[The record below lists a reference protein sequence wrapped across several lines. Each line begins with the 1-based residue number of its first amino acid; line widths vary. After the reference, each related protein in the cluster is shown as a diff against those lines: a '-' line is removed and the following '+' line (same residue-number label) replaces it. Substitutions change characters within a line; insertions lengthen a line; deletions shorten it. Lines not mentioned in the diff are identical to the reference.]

1 MIQKKDL
8 DHVLELHKAQPV
20 GSGYID
26 VIVKQKNVNQFVE
39 SLVSNGVQI
48 STVTWWEYTDS
59 LSKKPKYGMGGPK
72 SNFYDGWFFEICFGD
87 DEINTNKKDEIL
99 KIIQNKEIHFPDG
112 EIARYKEQESLTP
125 ALWLEVPDEWK
136 NIQS

>member
-26 VIVKQKNVNQFVE
+26 VIVKQENVNQFVE

-99 KIIQNKEIHFPDG
+99 KIIQNKGIHFPDG
-112 EIARYKEQESLTP
+112 EIARYKE
-125 ALWLEVPDEWK
+125 
-136 NIQS
+136 